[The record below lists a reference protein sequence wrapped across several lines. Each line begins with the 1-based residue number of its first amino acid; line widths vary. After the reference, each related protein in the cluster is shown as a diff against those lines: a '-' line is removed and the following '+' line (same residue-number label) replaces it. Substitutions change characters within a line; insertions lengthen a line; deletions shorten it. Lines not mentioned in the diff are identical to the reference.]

1 MFFFFFF
8 ISLQKKKG
16 IMILTPASLCMNK
29 GINSEIV
36 DFKG

>member
-1 MFFFFFF
+1 MIGVYAFNGRA
-8 ISLQKKKG
+8 KKKG